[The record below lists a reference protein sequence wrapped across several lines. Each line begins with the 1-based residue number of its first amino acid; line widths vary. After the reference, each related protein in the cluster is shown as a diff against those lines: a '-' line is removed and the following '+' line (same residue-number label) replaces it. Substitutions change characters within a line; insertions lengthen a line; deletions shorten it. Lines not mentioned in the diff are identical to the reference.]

1 MFNFILLFISVV
13 AAAMAVAGLVI
24 LLRPVKQA
32 ESPVKAPADVITVMS
47 VDTDSP
53 SEEPEEIPS
62 VPMSAMERELELSD
76 LHEGDIVVGTE
87 PSPEVEEAPI
97 QTHDVQEEAPSPDTD
112 PIRPE
117 EPSDVVSKS
126 IPEEPE
132 EGSGTPPDRPLE
144 LIENQTY

>member
-1 MFNFILLFISVV
+1 MFIFILIFISVV

-24 LLRPVKQA
+24 LFRPVKQA

-53 SEEPEEIPS
+53 SEEPEEIPA

-76 LHEGDIVVGTE
+76 LHEGDIIVGTE
-87 PSPEVEEAPI
+87 PSPEVEVAPI
-97 QTHDVQEEAPSPDTD
+97 THDVQEEAPSPDPD

-144 LIENQTY
+144 LIEDQTY